1 MTNIFIDA
9 LAQNPELQD
18 LGIEINAVGEAP
30 ASPPVADVVETP
42 EVKAPVIPDNI
53 YLRFNEEEQITQ
65 TINENLNIFQINSLI
80 NTVKASVNP
89 LHLALQKKSKVFIF
103 GAGGTTSWFLPKLLK
118 IYNDAFHKVPNLRY
132 DLQIILIDQDQ
143 VRI

>member
-1 MTNIFIDA
+1 MTNTFIDT
-9 LAQNPELQD
+9 LAQNPVLQN
-18 LGIEINAVGEAP
+18 LEINTNTVGEDLS
-30 ASPPVADVVETP
+30 SPPITDVAQTS
-42 EVKAPVIPDNI
+42 EVKSSVIPNNI

-65 TINENLNIFQINSLI
+65 AVNENLNIFQINSLI

-118 IYNDAFHKVPNLRY
+118 IYNDAFNKVLTLRY
-132 DLQIILIDQDQ
+132 DLQIVLIDLDQ